1 MESLPQ
7 ANLPLTHLQT
17 IELAYNN
24 LSTIHPVSL
33 ERLSQLRHLNLAGNK
48 FSHLPASCW
57 KFLPFLKSLDISYN
71 PTRVLTKESFDG
83 LERIQELTIQNL
95 PDLKR
100 FDADSLAQLTY
111 LKQLKIQVSS
121 LLLDI

>member
-111 LKQLKIQVSS
+111 LKKLKIQVSS